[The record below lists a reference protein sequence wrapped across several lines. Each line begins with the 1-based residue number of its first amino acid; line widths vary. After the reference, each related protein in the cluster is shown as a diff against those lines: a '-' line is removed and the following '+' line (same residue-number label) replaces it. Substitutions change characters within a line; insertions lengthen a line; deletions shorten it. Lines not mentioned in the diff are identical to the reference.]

1 MPTAQAQAQAQAQA
15 TSSKT
20 HLTLK
25 GSTAIVSDF
34 FNFSVQSILY
44 QRGIYPAE
52 DFRPVKKYG
61 LQMLITTDDG
71 LESYI
76 QGCLKQVEEWITE
89 GKLNR
94 LVVAI
99 VEKETA
105 ETRERWQ
112 FDLEVTG
119 SGQDQQQQQQQ
130 QHQQDG
136 TLAPGPPPAA
146 AGAAAKKTDAQVKA
160 EIAAIIKQI
169 TASCTFLPVIEEEC
183 AFQILAYT
191 SRLDG
196 PAPLEWQDSDARLIA
211 EGQAEQVKL
220 RSFST
225 AVHKVDAVVAYRR
238 GEDED

>member
-1 MPTAQAQAQAQAQA
+1 MASAQAVA

-44 QRGIYPAE
+44 QRGIYPAD
-52 DFRPVKKYG
+52 DFRTVKKYG
-61 LQMLITTDDG
+61 LQMLVTTDDG

-76 QGCLKQVEEWITE
+76 LDCLKQVEEWITQ

-99 VEKETA
+99 VEKETGD
-105 ETRERWQ
+105 TRERWQ
-112 FDLEVTG
+112 FDLQVT
-119 SGQDQQQQQQQ
+119 D
-130 QHQQDG
+130 DG
-136 TLAPGPPPAA
+136 TGKENEQPAN
-146 AGAAAKKTDAQVKA
+146 GAAQPKSAASKKTDAQVKA

-191 SRLDG
+191 SKLDG
-196 PAPLEWQDSDARLIA
+196 PVPLEWQDSDARLIA

-238 GEDED
+238 GEDDD

>member
-1 MPTAQAQAQAQAQA
+1 MATAQATA

-20 HLTLK
+20 HLTLR

-71 LESYI
+71 LETYI
-76 QGCLKQVEEWITE
+76 GDCLKQVERWIEAGELT
-89 GKLNR
+89 R

-99 VEKETA
+99 VEKESG

-119 SGQDQQQQQQQ
+119 KESEQPASSSAPP
-130 QHQQDG
+130 
-136 TLAPGPPPAA
+136 APGS
-146 AGAAAKKTDAQVKA
+146 KKTDAQVKA

-191 SRLDG
+191 NSQLSE
-196 PAPLEWQDSDARLIA
+196 PVPLEWQDSDARLIA

-225 AVHKVDAVVAYRR
+225 AIHKVDAVVAYRR
-238 GEDED
+238 GEEDE